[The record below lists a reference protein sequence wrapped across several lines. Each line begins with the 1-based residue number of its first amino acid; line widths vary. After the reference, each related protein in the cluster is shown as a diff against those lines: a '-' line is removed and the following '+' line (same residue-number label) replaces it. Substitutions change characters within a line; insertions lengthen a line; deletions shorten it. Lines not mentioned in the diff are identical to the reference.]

1 MEGLECG
8 IGRAFYKAL
17 LSGDVGSFPWFA
29 RVGALCGARA
39 RWAVR
44 RGRPHCAGR
53 FAAALRCSRVS
64 RGSRRTR
71 CAQTAAS
78 PDPRNAA
85 LLGGT
90 EGPPAPHR
98 PPGACRG
105 VEAVGGRRCW
115 GWVSRP

>member
-1 MEGLECG
+1 MQ
-8 IGRAFYKAL
+8 
-17 LSGDVGSFPWFA
+17 
-29 RVGALCGARA
+29 ARA
-39 RWAVR
+39 RRAAR

-53 FAAALRCSRVS
+53 FAAALRCSRFA
-64 RGSRRTR
+64 GSRRTR

-85 LLGGT
+85 RLGGT

-105 VEAVGGRRCW
+105 VEAVGFG
-115 GWVSRP
+115 VSPL